1 MKAGALSERVAILR
15 KTTAQD
21 SVGQPITTWATLTT
35 VWAEASE
42 MRAREFIEAA
52 GRQVE
57 VTTRFRMRYT
67 DLAYEDRLQWDG
79 HQYEPVQIIKIG
91 RKHGLEVLANR
102 VDGNERAT

>member
-21 SVGQPITTWATLTT
+21 AVGQPITTWSTLATI
-35 VWAEASE
+35 WAEANE
-42 MRAREFIEAA
+42 MRAREFFEAA

-79 HQYEPVQIIKIG
+79 HQYEPIQIIKIG
-91 RKHGLEVLANR
+91 RKHGLEILAKR
-102 VDGNERAT
+102 LDGNEREA